1 MPAIAFPDIRPTGR
15 KYSPGSYPK
24 NEFQALNGAT
34 TILRYGNRRSQSEL
48 SLEFANIS
56 DDRTAEILQSYE
68 DQNAGDNW
76 VTFTADN
83 GLAGAGSELAIYLGE
98 AVSGLRWRYAE
109 PPSVDSVAPGRSTIS
124 VKLIGYL
131 DG

>member
-1 MPAIAFPDIRPTGR
+1 MPAIAFPNIKPTGR

-24 NEFQALNGAT
+24 NEFEALNGAT
-34 TILRYGNRRSQSEL
+34 TILRYGNRRSKSEL
-48 SLEFANIS
+48 SLEFANVS
-56 DDRTAEILQSYE
+56 DDRTAEILQNYE
-68 DQNAGDNW
+68 RQNVGDNW
-76 VTFTADN
+76 VTFTAND
-83 GLAGAGSELAIYLGE
+83 GLAGAGNSLAGYLGE
-98 AVSGLRWRYAE
+98 TASGLRWRYDG

>member
-1 MPAIAFPDIRPTGR
+1 MPAIAFPNIKPTGR

-24 NEFQALNGAT
+24 NEFEALNGAT
-34 TILRYGNRRSQSEL
+34 TILRYGNRRSKSEL
-48 SLEFANIS
+48 SLEFANVS
-56 DDRTAEILQSYE
+56 DDRTAEILQNYE
-68 DQNAGDNW
+68 QQNVGDNW
-76 VTFTADN
+76 VTFTAND
-83 GLAGAGSELAIYLGE
+83 GLAGAGSNLASYLGE
-98 AVSGLRWRYAE
+98 TASGLRWRYDG